1 MVPVNSPPTLRS
13 ARRKRSIATSPIAFP
28 STQPPNSKKPRSWEK
43 PSATLVSFQQFQQMP
58 TDVWLLVM
66 NLFSPVDLINLAHS
80 HSFFKGHI
88 TRSPKRWGTVKE
100 VTANY
105 RYSAVEIDAKVYMI
119 TTCAGS
125 WDCATSYIL
134 AYGNE
139 YEYEK
144 AHDQYDF
151 ITGAYEGRCQHI
163 RPKADRDG
171 PSKEDLYTL
180 INNATF
186 DEYGFGPGWKLPAP
200 EEYPEVP
207 KFRTHMALLDING
220 PKENICKEIAPFDPS
235 SIAVHVDPRGT
246 PGELRTVVLNV
257 TTAFPDLK
265 FLWVHVGREI
275 GELSMLLEVKAPS
288 IVALCWVNEKKVD
301 DDGMRNWFLPDV
313 PIPALAAELVS
324 TLEPTLST
332 LIQQWERGER
342 EIGYI
347 TIYSHNVKG
356 YGMVDWD
363 KMTPEVA
370 KLPGKLAEGKTDTH
384 NLFNNPRLCLIRRFK
399 GSNEG
404 LLIAV
409 TKGIL
414 LLSTCDYSFRRDA
427 TGHDCLRYLSGANCA
442 QMESL
447 PPRRKYYRDE
457 KLKLHV
463 QSPLSEMERL
473 AHKRHFDACVRE
485 FHDQMPYRSI
495 PKHELALHYFLATS
509 ESDRT
514 RFLLAPEFGR
524 QLVQY
529 GMDPVM
535 EYYWKHHYD
544 NYL

>member
-43 PSATLVSFQQFQQMP
+43 PSDTLVSFQQFQRMP
-58 TDVWLLVM
+58 ADVWLLVM
-66 NLFSPVDLINLAHS
+66 NLLSPVDLINLAHS

-100 VTANY
+100 VTANR
-105 RYSAVEIDAKVYMI
+105 RYSAVKIDAKVYMI

-125 WDCATSYIL
+125 WDCAISYIL

-139 YEYEK
+139 YEYEY

-151 ITGAYEGRCQHI
+151 ITYEGRCQHI

-200 EEYPEVP
+200 EEYTEVP

-220 PKENICKEIAPFDPS
+220 PKENICKEIAPFGPS

-275 GELSMLLEVKAPS
+275 GELSMLLEAKAPS

-301 DDGMRNWFLPDV
+301 DDGLRSWFLPDV

-332 LIQQWERGER
+332 LIQ
-342 EIGYI
+342 
-347 TIYSHNVKG
+347 
-356 YGMVDWD
+356 
-363 KMTPEVA
+363 
-370 KLPGKLAEGKTDTH
+370 
-384 NLFNNPRLCLIRRFK
+384 RL
-399 GSNEG
+399 S
-404 LLIAV
+404 
-409 TKGIL
+409 
-414 LLSTCDYSFRRDA
+414 
-427 TGHDCLRYLSGANCA
+427 
-442 QMESL
+442 
-447 PPRRKYYRDE
+447 
-457 KLKLHV
+457 
-463 QSPLSEMERL
+463 
-473 AHKRHFDACVRE
+473 HKRHFDACVKE

-524 QLVQY
+524 QLGQY
-529 GMDPVM
+529 EMDPVM
-535 EYYWKHHYD
+535 EYYWKHHYA
-544 NYL
+544 NYR